1 VKVLVV
7 GSGGREHALVWAL
20 ARSPRVGEIV
30 AAPGNPG
37 VDGLARRVD
46 TDLTPEALLA
56 LAQRERPELIVIG
69 PEAPLVAGVADLLTG
84 AGFRVIGPGEQAAQ
98 LEGSKAFAKAF
109 MLRHGVPTAAYAAF
123 ADRGAAL
130 AHLHG
135 LDAPPV
141 VKDSGL
147 AAGKGVTVA
156 SSMDEAETALR
167 SLFARPGA
175 EAVLEE
181 RLEGEELSLLLLLDG
196 ERAAAMPL
204 AQDHKQA
211 YDGDRGPMTGGMG
224 TVAPI
229 DRPGLDPATLR
240 LKVIDPI
247 LAGLRAEGI
256 AYRGVLFV
264 GLMATAQG
272 PKVLEFN
279 VRFGDPETQV
289 VLPLLE
295 SDLLDVFEAM
305 LAGRLDRAPLRWRS
319 GGAAC
324 VVMAAPG
331 YPGSYTKGIALDLA
345 GVDDPGV
352 TLFHA
357 GTALRGDRLVSSGG
371 RVLGVTAVADSVDA
385 ALASAY
391 RAVAA
396 IGFEG
401 AHVRSDIGRRT
412 DVRGA
417 KLAETDEG

>member
-20 ARSPRVGEIV
+20 ARSHHVDEVV

-37 VDGLARRVD
+37 VEGLARRVE
-46 TDLTPEALLA
+46 TGLEPEALLA
-56 LAQRERPELIVIG
+56 LAERERPQLIVIG
-69 PEAPLVAGVADLLTG
+69 PEAPLVAGAADLLG
-84 AGFRVIGPGEQAAQ
+84 AAGFRVIGPGREAAR
-98 LEGSKAFAKAF
+98 LEGSKTFAKGF
-109 MLRHGVPTAAYAAF
+109 MQRHGVPTASYAAF
-123 ADRGAAL
+123 DDLAAAL
-130 AHLHG
+130 DHLRV

-156 SSMDEAETALR
+156 RSMAEAEEALQV
-167 SLFARPGA
+167 LFTQQGA
-175 EAVLEE
+175 EVVLEE

-196 ERAAAMPL
+196 ERAVPMPL

-211 YDGDRGPMTGGMG
+211 FDGDRGPMTGGMG
-224 TVAPI
+224 TVAPVE
-229 DRPGLDPATLR
+229 RPGLDPATLR
-240 LKVIDPI
+240 TTVIDPI
-247 LAGLRAEGI
+247 LNGLRTEGI

-289 VLPLLE
+289 LLPLLE
-295 SDLLDVFEAM
+295 SDLVEVLEALLD
-305 LAGRLDRAPLRWRS
+305 GRLDRSPLRWRS

-331 YPGSYTKGIALDLA
+331 YPGDYRKGIALDLS
-345 GVDDPGV
+345 GVDDPQV

-357 GTALRGDRLVSSGG
+357 GTAYRADRLVSSGG
-371 RVLGVTAVADSVDA
+371 RVLGVTAVAESV
-385 ALASAY
+385 ASAIDSAY
-391 RAVAA
+391 GAVAA

-412 DVRGA
+412 A
-417 KLAETDEG
+417 P